1 MDLDHDGYFILCRSH
16 TGIIFFPIIASV
28 FWYSNQSN
36 MVEFSMFRSEFVVL
50 RTWQD
55 MVLLKSY
62 KLIMMGVTI
71 DGEANLFSNSLEV

>member
-1 MDLDHDGYFILCRSH
+1 
-16 TGIIFFPIIASV
+16 
-28 FWYSNQSN
+28 
-36 MVEFSMFRSEFVVL
+36 MFRSEFVVL